1 MKHSHAFRTL
11 WRSSTIITTMLLAAG
26 SALAQSDNFDD
37 GNDDGWTRY
46 DPLGVLGAGPRAAF
60 SFPSGAYQVSAL
72 TSPSVAQAGPA
83 RAGAFRTDVNYT
95 DFYISVDIVSWD
107 FSIDMALGLFARTR
121 EIGLGATDGY
131 VFNYNPRQSFVEGSY
146 VGQLQINRVNNEDPE
161 ETLATLDITLDPTQ
175 NDYRFVFIGV
185 GSSLTGRVYT
195 LDNANTP
202 VAQITTTDGTW
213 TEGYPGFFVYDRSEE
228 PSGTAVGTFDNFV
241 AAATEPPPPQPDPV
255 TISGLQVVAG
265 ELRFGFQGQAGFSYQ
280 VQQATVLPAQPED
293 WTEVQT
299 FPAESSAGAR
309 FSAVPMTGEAGYVR
323 VVSPAPPA
331 ATAP

>member
-1 MKHSHAFRTL
+1 
-11 WRSSTIITTMLLAAG
+11 MLLAAG

-37 GNDDGWTRY
+37 GNDNGWTRY
-46 DPLGVLGAGPRAAF
+46 DPLGVLGAGPRAVF
-60 SFPSGAYQVSAL
+60 SFPSGAYQISAL

-83 RAGAFRTDVNYT
+83 RAGAFRTDVSYT

-146 VGQLQINRVNNEDPE
+146 VGQLQINRVRNEDPE
-161 ETLATLDITLDPTQ
+161 ATLATLNITLDPTQ
-175 NDYRFVFIGV
+175 NDYRFVFIGE
-185 GSSLTGRVYT
+185 GTSLTGRVYT

-202 VAQITTTDGTW
+202 VAQITATDETW
-213 TEGYPGFFVYDRSEE
+213 TEGFPGFFVYDRSEE

-241 AAATEPPPPQPDPV
+241 AAATEPPPPQADPV

-265 ELRFGFQGQAGFSYQ
+265 ELRFGFQAQPGFSYQ
-280 VQQATVLPAQPED
+280 VQQATALPAQPQD

-299 FPAESSAGAR
+299 FPAASSAGAR

-323 VVSPAPPA
+323 VVSPAPAA